1 MLHQQSN
8 SMDLQRPIST
18 TPHTKTFSQSHSPQ
32 PSNKPKI
39 TRRLTISLDD
49 PFANFFVG
57 PDDVFDSDGQLQVEV
72 DEDEMPLFIMERRF
86 RDNKIKI
93 KRVLN
98 RIAANGPPKLTEKD
112 AKSII
117 EELK

>member
-1 MLHQQSN
+1 
-8 SMDLQRPIST
+8 
-18 TPHTKTFSQSHSPQ
+18 
-32 PSNKPKI
+32 
-39 TRRLTISLDD
+39 
-49 PFANFFVG
+49 
-57 PDDVFDSDGQLQVEV
+57 
-72 DEDEMPLFIMERRF
+72 MPLFIMERRF

-98 RIAANGPPKLTEKD
+98 RIAANGPPKMTEKD